1 MKNKEKNQTQ
11 LGKLGEYLVIVE
23 LLKLDIEAYPSN
35 IKNQEDWDI
44 TIILNDLS
52 VKRIQVK
59 TTNLQ
64 NNSTNNSLKGTD
76 KNYDFLVIV
85 IQDIEQYR
93 FLILTKEEVEKE
105 KGTNKDF
112 STSQKEEQ
120 KYIIKKTLKIYEQKW
135 EKLTLTHNKI
145 E

>member
-1 MKNKEKNQTQ
+1 MIQDKEKNITQ

-23 LLKLDIEAYPSN
+23 LLKLDIEAYQSN

-44 TIILNDLS
+44 TIILNNLS

-59 TTNLQ
+59 TTSLQ
-64 NNSTNNSLKGTD
+64 NDSTNNSLKGTN

-85 IQDIEQYR
+85 IQDVDQYS
-93 FLILTKEEVEKE
+93 FLILTKDEVNKE

-112 STSQKEEQ
+112 SISKKSSQ
-120 KYIIKKTLKIYEQKW
+120 KYIIKENLRKYEQQW
-135 EKLTLTHNKI
+135 EKLTLNT
-145 E
+145 

>member
-1 MKNKEKNQTQ
+1 LTKTKTTKQTQ
-11 LGKLGEYLVIVE
+11 LGKLGEHLVIVE
-23 LLKLDIEAYPSN
+23 LLKQDIETYPSN
-35 IKNQEDWDI
+35 IKNQEDWNI

-59 TTNLQ
+59 TTDLQ

-85 IQDIEQYR
+85 IQDVNQFS

-105 KGTNKDF
+105 KGHNKDF
-112 STSQKEEQ
+112 SVSQKNEQ
-120 KYIIKKTLKIYEQKW
+120 EYSIKETLKIYEKT
-135 EKLTLTHNKI
+135 TLSNI
-145 E
+145 